1 MKFFDTTPTGR
12 ILNRFSKDMDEGIS
26 HCFFHSLEHR
36 PELMVPCSLLHDS
49 LDMHVYPA
57 LDSESSIVA
66 AGVRTKNIL
75 ILAFS
80 PGSYLYLG

>member
-26 HCFFHSLEHR
+26 HYFFHALEHR
-36 PELMVPCSLLHDS
+36 PELMVPSSLLDDS

-57 LDSESSIVA
+57 LDSESTVA
-66 AGVRTKNIL
+66 AGVYTKNIL

-80 PGSYLYLG
+80 PGCYLYLG